1 MKTLN
6 IYNELEALFIKAAK
20 ELREDLSSYDNPA
33 NYMSLSLEADGRVMD
48 GELKIKFIL
57 SDGSYGSEAKAEGG
71 KLYNVVKEFSRRYE
85 WKTTN
90 SPLCISKVEDE
101 NPETEEKVPF

>member
-6 IYNELEALFIKAAK
+6 IYNELETLFIKTAK
-20 ELREDLSSYDNPA
+20 ELREELSGYDNPT
-33 NYMSLSLEADGRVMD
+33 NFMSLTLEADGRVMD

-57 SDGSYGSEAKAEGG
+57 SDGTYASEAKAEGG
-71 KLYNVVKEFSRRYE
+71 KLYNVVKEFCRRYE

-101 NPETEEKVPF
+101 DEAQDEKVPF